1 MLSIFF
7 PLFYI
12 FLSLAII
19 LERIGSAAEYTHN
32 AAFYGRFWDGLELAF
47 SVLSPT

>member
-7 PLFYI
+7 SLVLH